1 MELFNLNKKNADFI
15 KIKVEKLVDWNEPN
29 GDGCVVS
36 DKITKEGFK
45 VGYMYREKPEEGRP
59 DSGWRFL
66 AGNEDEEYM
75 NDLQVEYFRQKLLA
89 WKKSLLNQSQDTLE
103 DLRQGG
109 LNQPDDIDRASM
121 ETDKALDL
129 RTKDRAR
136 KLISKINDALKRI
149 EDGTYGYCEET
160 GEPIGLER
168 LEARP
173 VATLSIEAQER
184 HERME
189 KTYDDE
195 A

>member
-1 MELFNLNKKNADFI
+1 MTASIVLPPD
-15 KIKVEKLVDWNEPN
+15 
-29 GDGCVVS
+29 
-36 DKITKEGFK
+36 
-45 VGYMYREKPEEGRP
+45 YKP
-59 DSGWRFL
+59 S
-66 AGNEDEEYM
+66 ADEEYM
-75 NDLQVEYFRQKLLA
+75 NDMQLEYFRQKLEN
-89 WKKSLLNQSQDTLE
+89 WKKSIVSQSVDTLE

-109 LNQPDDIDRASM
+109 LNQPDEIDHASM
-121 ETDKALDL
+121 ETDKSLDL
-129 RTKDRAR
+129 RTKDRIR
-136 KLISKINDALKRI
+136 KLISKIDAALDRI

-160 GEPIGLER
+160 GEPIGLDR

>member
-1 MELFNLNKKNADFI
+1 MDTTVILPPD
-15 KIKVEKLVDWNEPN
+15 
-29 GDGCVVS
+29 
-36 DKITKEGFK
+36 
-45 VGYMYREKPEEGRP
+45 YKP
-59 DSGWRFL
+59 SH
-66 AGNEDEEYM
+66 DEEYM
-75 NDLQVEYFRQKLLA
+75 NDLQVEYFRQKLLN
-89 WKKSLLNQSQDTLE
+89 WKKSLVNQSEDTLE

-109 LNQPDDIDRASM
+109 LNQPDDIDRASL

-136 KLISKINDALKRI
+136 KLISKIDEALARI
-149 EDGTYGYCEET
+149 ENGTYGFCEET